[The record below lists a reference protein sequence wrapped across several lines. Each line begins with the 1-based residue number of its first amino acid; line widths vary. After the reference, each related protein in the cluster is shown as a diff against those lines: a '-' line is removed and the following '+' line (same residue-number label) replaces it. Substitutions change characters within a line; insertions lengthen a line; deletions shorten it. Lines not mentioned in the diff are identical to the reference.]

1 MKLSEINIREKQF
14 HNELHSGKNIRKE
27 NIFYKA
33 VYNLYEDF
41 YEFLNNNSK
50 GKFVLDFGCGIGS
63 ITEKIA
69 KQKPL
74 KIVGADISDV
84 SIEKAKKRAKE
95 VNLDIDYRIENCE
108 KSSFDSS
115 SFDLIYGTGI
125 LHHLNLENA
134 ITEINRLL
142 KKDGKMVFMEPLGTN
157 PIINL
162 YRKLT
167 PSSRSK
173 DEHPFVKKDFD
184 YLEKVFGKLD
194 VKYYGFFTLVFFLFY
209 KNPKKSFIY
218 KILTTFDKI
227 IFKVKYFR
235 FLAWSVLIV
244 GTKN

>member
-1 MKLSEINIREKQF
+1 MK
-14 HNELHSGKNIRKE
+14 
-27 NIFYKA
+27 
-33 VYNLYEDF
+33 
-41 YEFLNNNSK
+41 FLK
-50 GKFVLDFGCGIGS
+50 LDRSVMRNFGM
-63 ITEKIA
+63 
-69 KQKPL
+69 
-74 KIVGADISDV
+74 
-84 SIEKAKKRAKE
+84 IEKNR
-95 VNLDIDYRIENCE
+95 V
-108 KSSFDSS
+108 
-115 SFDLIYGTGI
+115 
-125 LHHLNLENA
+125 
-134 ITEINRLL
+134 ITV
-142 KKDGKMVFMEPLGTN
+142 KTN
-157 PIINL
+157 VLSIIINL